1 MADAA
6 GPAADLLPPKFQA
19 WFAGR
24 GWSPRAH
31 QLEMVAKGRAGRDAL
46 LIAPTGGGKT
56 LAGFLPSL
64 IEIMQRP
71 PANTPPATSTTDVAG
86 SSLGKF
92 DRPVGRSRGLHT
104 LYISPLKAL
113 AVDVER
119 NLNAPIAEMGL
130 SIVAE
135 SRTGDTGIARRQRQR
150 VKPPDIL
157 LTTPEQLA
165 LLCAWEGARLYFE
178 DLRCVILDEIHTLHA
193 SKRGDLLALDLA
205 RLQVL
210 APSMRRVGLSATVD
224 DPEVI
229 KAWMASHREVDVT
242 TAPSLSSP
250 PRSEREKV
258 GRGPA
263 AAGDLPGVVDQGP
276 AAGPRPT
283 AGVTQPALSLPSP
296 SPASPGG
303 EEVRLHGPSSIDLV
317 RGPAGAEPIVELL
330 LSEGRVPWT
339 GHTAQHAMAEVYDVI
354 RRSRIALVFVNTR
367 FQAEFAFQ
375 ELWRLNDDGLPIALH
390 HGSLAAEQRRKVEAA
405 MARGQLRAVV
415 CTSTLDLG
423 IDWGD
428 VDLVIQLAS
437 PKGASRMVQR
447 IGRANHRLDEPSRAL
462 FVPANRFEMLEC
474 QAAREAIAENKL
486 DGDPPRV
493 GALDVLA
500 QHVMGC
506 AVSEPFDML
515 ELYDEVRSAG
525 PYRDLSWEDFEA
537 VVDFV
542 STGGYALKTY
552 DRFRRIVQGPDGRWR
567 VRNLQIA
574 QRHRLNVG
582 TIVTAAMLSVRIATR
597 RGQGG
602 RKIGEIEEGM
612 LEMLD
617 PGDTFIF
624 AGQVWALVGITN
636 LDVLVSP
643 AAHKDPKMPSWGS
656 SKFAL
661 STYLAKRVRQ
671 LMFDQEH
678 WQVLPL
684 DVREWLEMQRDKSL
698 IVGEDELLLETF
710 PKGKRH
716 FMVCYP
722 FEGRLAHTTLAM
734 LLTRRLERLGVGPL
748 GFVCND
754 YAMAIWALEPL
765 DGIDFDALFAEDML
779 GDDLEAWLSES
790 FMMKRAFKGCAIV
803 SGLIE
808 KRFPGAEQK
817 TGRQI
822 TFSTDLIYDV
832 LRRHEPDHL
841 LLRCARADA
850 ATGLI
855 DVARLGDMLARIRG
869 RIRHSPLDHLSPFS
883 VPILLEIGKERSP
896 GHAGEIILAEAE
908 DDLIAEATR

>member
-6 GPAADLLPPKFQA
+6 GPAADLLPPTFRA

-31 QLEMVAKGRAGRDAL
+31 QLEMVAKARAGRDAL

-64 IEIMQRP
+64 IELTERP
-71 PANTPPATSTTDVAG
+71 PANSP
-86 SSLGKF
+86 
-92 DRPVGRSRGLHT
+92 RGLHT

-165 LLCAWEGARLYFE
+165 LLCAWEGARLFFE

-205 RLQVL
+205 RLQAL
-210 APSMRRVGLSATVD
+210 APGMRRVGLSATVD

-229 KAWMASHREVDVT
+229 KAWMASHGGAV
-242 TAPSLSSP
+242 ASSP
-250 PRSEREKV
+250 PRSERERV

-263 AAGDLPGVVDQGP
+263 QVDDAPDVVDQGP
-276 AAGPRPT
+276 AAGPWP
-283 AGVTQPALSLPSP
+283 AADVAQPALSPPSP

-303 EEVRLHGPSSIDLV
+303 EEDFRHGLESIDLV
-317 RGPAGAEPIVELL
+317 RGPAGAEPIVDLL
-330 LSEGRVPWT
+330 LSEGRVPWA

-354 RRSRIALVFVNTR
+354 RRARIALVFVNTR

-405 MARGQLRAVV
+405 MARGALRAVV

-474 QAAREAIAENKL
+474 QAAREAIAENRL

-493 GALDVLA
+493 GALDILA
-500 QHVMGC
+500 QHLMGC

-525 PYRDLSWEDFEA
+525 PYRDLAWEDFEA

-552 DRFRRIVQGPDGRWR
+552 DRFRRIVQGPDGKWK

-582 TIVTAAMLSVRIATR
+582 AIVSPAMLAVRIATR
-597 RGQGG
+597 RGGG

-624 AGQVWALVGITN
+624 GGQVWALVGITN
-636 LDVLVSP
+636 LDVLVTP

-678 WQVLPL
+678 WKVLPG

-698 IVGEDELLLETF
+698 IVGEDEMLLETF

-765 DGIDFDALFAEDML
+765 DRVDFDELFAQDML
-779 GDDLEAWLSES
+779 GDDLESWLSES
-790 FMMKRAFKGCAIV
+790 FMMKRAFKGCAII

-896 GHAGEIILAEAE
+896 GQAGEMILAEAE

>member
-1 MADAA
+1 MADAGA
-6 GPAADLLPPKFQA
+6 QLPDLLPPKFKA
-19 WFAGR
+19 WFDGR
-24 GWSPRAH
+24 GWTARAH
-31 QLEMVAKGRAGRDAL
+31 QLAMIEQARAGRDAL

-64 IEIMQRP
+64 IELAERP
-71 PANTPPATSTTDVAG
+71 PANTPA
-86 SSLGKF
+86 
-92 DRPVGRSRGLHT
+92 GLHT

-119 NLNAPIAEMGL
+119 NLNAPILEMGL
-130 SIVAE
+130 PITAE
-135 SRTGDTGIARRQRQR
+135 SRTGDTGLSRRQRQR
-150 VKPPDIL
+150 VKPPEIL

-165 LLCAWEGARLYFE
+165 LLCAWEGARLLFE
-178 DLRCVILDEIHTLHA
+178 SLRCVILDEIHTLHA

-205 RLQVL
+205 RLSTL
-210 APSMRRVGLSATVD
+210 APHMRRVGLSATVD

-229 KAWMASHREVDVT
+229 KRWMA
-242 TAPSLSSP
+242 
-250 PRSEREKV
+250 
-258 GRGPA
+258 GPA
-263 AAGDLPGVVDQGP
+263 GPG
-276 AAGPRPT
+276 AIEL
-283 AGVTQPALSLPSP
+283 VT
-296 SPASPGG
+296 
-303 EEVRLHGPSSIDLV
+303 
-317 RGPAGAEPIVELL
+317 GPAGAQPIVDML
-330 LSEGRVPWT
+330 LSEGRVPWA
-339 GHTAQHAMAEVYDVI
+339 GHTAQHAMAEVYEAI
-354 RRSRIALVFVNTR
+354 KRSKTALVFVNTR

-375 ELWRLNDDGLPIALH
+375 ELWRLNDDALPIALH
-390 HGSLAAEQRRKVEAA
+390 HGSLAAERRRKVEAA
-405 MARGQLRAVV
+405 MARGALRAVV

-437 PKGASRMVQR
+437 PKGAARMVQR

-474 QAAREAIAENKL
+474 QAAREAIAQNVL
-486 DGDPPRV
+486 DGDPPRE

-506 AVSEPFDML
+506 ACAEPFDML
-515 ELYDEVRSAG
+515 ELYDEVRTAG
-525 PYRDLSWEDFEA
+525 PYRELSWEDFER

-552 DRFRRIVQGPDGRWR
+552 DRFRRIVRGPDGRWR
-567 VRNLQIA
+567 VRNGEVA

-582 TIVTAAMLSVRIATR
+582 AIVSPAMLAVRIAGR
-597 RGQGG
+597 RGSVG

-617 PGDTFIF
+617 PGDTFVF
-624 AGQVWALVGITN
+624 AGQVWRLMGITN
-636 LDVLVSP
+636 LDVLVQP
-643 AAHKDPKMPSWGS
+643 ANDHDAKMPSWGG

-661 STYLAKRVRQ
+661 STFLAKRVRQ
-671 LMFDQEH
+671 LMTDQDH
-678 WQVLPL
+678 WRVLPS
-684 DVREWLEMQRDKSL
+684 DVREWLEVQRDRSL
-698 IVGEDELLLETF
+698 IPAEDEMLLETF
-710 PKGKRH
+710 ARGRRH
-716 FMVCYP
+716 FMVCYS

-734 LLTRRLERLGVGPL
+734 LLTRRLERLGAAPL

-754 YAMAIWALEPL
+754 YALAVWALNPL
-765 DGIDFDALFAEDML
+765 DGLDYDALFAEDML
-779 GDDLEAWLSES
+779 GDDLEAWLAES
-790 FMMKRAFKGCAIV
+790 FMMKRAFKGCAIIA
-803 SGLIE
+803 GLIE
-808 KRFPGAEQK
+808 RRFPGDRQK

-855 DVARLGDMLARIRG
+855 DVARLGQMLSRIRG
-869 RIRHSPLDHLSPFS
+869 RIRHARLDHLSPFS

-896 GHAGEIILAEAE
+896 GQAGEIILHEAE
-908 DDLIAEATR
+908 EDLIAEALQ

>member
-1 MADAA
+1 MADAS
-6 GPAADLLPPKFQA
+6 GPTADLLPPRFA
-19 WFAGR
+19 DWFARR

-31 QLEMVAKGRAGRDAL
+31 QLEMVAQGRGGRDAL

-64 IEIMQRP
+64 IELAERP
-71 PANTPPATSTTDVAG
+71 PANAP
-86 SSLGKF
+86 
-92 DRPVGRSRGLHT
+92 RGLHT

-119 NLNAPIAEMGL
+119 NLGAPILEMGL
-130 SIVAE
+130 PVTAE
-135 SRTGDTGIARRQRQR
+135 SRTGDTGLSRRQRQR

-178 DLRCVILDEIHTLHA
+178 DLRCVILDEIHTLHS

-205 RLQVL
+205 RLQAL
-210 APSMRRVGLSATVD
+210 APNMRRVGLSATID

-229 KAWMASHREVDVT
+229 KAWMASHRA
-242 TAPSLSSP
+242 AP
-250 PRSEREKV
+250 
-258 GRGPA
+258 G
-263 AAGDLPGVVDQGP
+263 AG
-276 AAGPRPT
+276 AEAIT
-283 AGVTQPALSLPSP
+283 
-296 SPASPGG
+296 
-303 EEVRLHGPSSIDLV
+303 LV
-317 RGPAGAEPIVELL
+317 RGPPGAEPVVDVL
-330 LSEGRVPWT
+330 LSEGRVPWS
-339 GHTAQHAMAEVYDVI
+339 GHTAQHAMAEVYEQI
-354 RRSRIALVFVNTR
+354 RRARTALVFVNTR

-375 ELWRLNDDGLPIALH
+375 ELWKLNEDALPIALH

-405 MARGQLRAVV
+405 MARGELRAVV

-447 IGRANHRLDEPSRAL
+447 IGRANHRLDEPSHAL

-474 QAAREAIAENKL
+474 QAAREAIAENRL

-525 PYRDLSWEDFEA
+525 PYRDLPWEDFEQ

-552 DRFRRIVQGPDGRWR
+552 DRFRRIVRLPDGRWK
-567 VRNLQIA
+567 VRDLNVA

-582 TIVTAAMLSVRIATR
+582 AIVSPAMLSVRIATR
-597 RGQGG
+597 GGKGG
-602 RKIGEIEEGM
+602 RKVGEVEEGM

-617 PGDTFIF
+617 PGDTFVF
-624 AGQVWALVGITN
+624 AGQVWALVGVTN
-636 LDVLVSP
+636 LDVLVRP
-643 AAHKDPKMPSWGS
+643 APDRDAKMPSWGG

-671 LMFDQEH
+671 LMFVEAH
-678 WQVLPL
+678 WTVLPA
-684 DVREWLEMQRDKSL
+684 DVREWLEVQKDKSL

-710 PKGKRH
+710 PHRKRQ
-716 FMVCYP
+716 FLVCYP

-754 YAMAIWALEPL
+754 YALAVWALNPMSGL
-765 DGIDFDALFAEDML
+765 DFDELFAQDML
-779 GDDLEAWLSES
+779 GDDLESWLAES
-790 FMMKRAFKGCAIV
+790 FMMKRAFKSCAIIA
-803 SGLIE
+803 GLVE
-808 KRFPGAEQK
+808 KRFTGEQQK

-850 ATGLI
+850 ASGLI
-855 DVARLGDMLARIRG
+855 DVARLSDMLARIKG
-869 RIRHSPLDHLSPFS
+869 RIRHAPLDHLSPFS

-896 GHAGEIILAEAE
+896 GGAGEMILAEAE
-908 DDLIAEATR
+908 AELIAEATQ

>member
-1 MADAA
+1 MADSA
-6 GPAADLLPPKFQA
+6 GLSADLLPPRFA
-19 WFAGR
+19 DWFAER

-31 QLEMVAKGRAGRDAL
+31 QLAMIEKAQTGRDAL

-64 IEIMQRP
+64 I
-71 PANTPPATSTTDVAG
+71 ALA
-86 SSLGKF
+86 
-92 DRPVGRSRGLHT
+92 DRPRTNAPNGLHT

-119 NLNAPIAEMGL
+119 NLNAPIQQMGL
-130 SIVAE
+130 PIVAE
-135 SRTGDTGIARRQRQR
+135 SRTGDTGVSRRQRQR

-178 DLRCVILDEIHTLHA
+178 SLECVILDEIHTLHA

-205 RLQVL
+205 RIARF
-210 APSMRRVGLSATVD
+210 APNLRRVGLSATVD

-229 KAWMASHREVDVT
+229 KAWMARHGPAVSLADTSAAAFGESEEQGC
-242 TAPSLSSP
+242 APQSSP
-250 PRSEREKV
+250 NAGVAGGSDRR
-258 GRGPA
+258 GRGNA
-263 AAGDLPGVVDQGP
+263 
-276 AAGPRPT
+276 
-283 AGVTQPALSLPSP
+283 
-296 SPASPGG
+296 
-303 EEVRLHGPSSIDLV
+303 SIDLV
-317 RGPAGAEPIVELL
+317 RGPSGAEPVVEVL
-330 LSEGRVPWT
+330 LSEGRVPWS
-339 GHTAQHAMAEVYDVI
+339 GHTAQHAMQEVYDVI
-354 RRSRIALVFVNTR
+354 KTARTALVFVNTR

-375 ELWRLNDDGLPIALH
+375 ELWRLNEDALPIALH

-405 MARGQLRAVV
+405 MARGELRAVV

-506 AVSEPFDML
+506 ACSEPFDL
-515 ELYDEVRSAG
+515 LALYDEVTSAG
-525 PYRDLSWEDFEA
+525 PYRALPWEDFEQ

-552 DRFRRIVQGPDGRWR
+552 DRFRRIVKGLDGLWR
-567 VRNLQIA
+567 VRNLETA
-574 QRHRLNVG
+574 QRHRLNIG
-582 TIVTAAMLSVRIATR
+582 AIVSPAMLAVRIATR
-597 RGQGG
+597 RGGGG
-602 RKIGEIEEGM
+602 RKVGEIEEGM
-612 LEMLD
+612 VEMLE
-617 PGDTFIF
+617 PGETFVF
-624 AGQVWALVGITN
+624 AGQVWRLVAVTN
-636 LDVLVSP
+636 LDVLVQPAP
-643 AAHKDPKMPSWGS
+643 AADPKMPSWGG

-671 LMFDQEH
+671 LMYDQAH
-678 WQVLPL
+678 WQVLPT
-684 DVREWLEMQRDKSL
+684 DVREWLEAQRDRSV
-698 IVGEDELLLETF
+698 IPEENEMLLETF
-710 PKGKRH
+710 VRGRRH

-734 LLTRRLERLGVGPL
+734 LLTRRLERIGAAPL

-754 YAMAIWALEPL
+754 YALAVWTLNPLEGL
-765 DGIDFDALFAEDML
+765 DFSELFNEDML
-779 GDDLEAWLSES
+779 GDDLEAWLAES
-790 FMMKRAFKGCAIV
+790 FMMKRAFKGCAIIA
-803 SGLIE
+803 GLIE
-808 KRFPGAEQK
+808 RRFPGQQQK
-817 TGRQI
+817 SGRQI
-822 TFSTDLIYDV
+822 TFSTDLIYDT
-832 LRRHEPDHL
+832 LRRHEPEHL
-841 LLRCARADA
+841 LLRCARDDA
-850 ATGLI
+850 ASGLI
-855 DVARLGDMLARIRG
+855 DVARLGQMLARIKG
-869 RIRHSPLDHLSPFS
+869 RIRHAPLEHLSPFS

-896 GHAGEIILAEAE
+896 GHTGETMILREAE
-908 DDLIAEATR
+908 EDLIAEALQ